1 MRKFKFFI
9 SIILISTL
17 SGCNDKQVNYKLV
30 LVSNT
35 LLSQNADDPLPSV
48 VREALSPFECEANDL
63 VFVPELSVYRSDLKD
78 EDTYEIEVPVT
89 PENKLRKKLG
99 SYSYVDLKND
109 YEENLPSMK
118 AGEFLSKKS
127 TNIDPKVF
135 KFNKENTLFLSID
148 KNLKDFSELKKKL
161 DSTLC
166 LQDEN
171 FSKKV
176 IIFLNNS
183 TEIFEGLLSPPETHI
198 QGTTEPIIPPLT
210 GNPCT
215 QNTVTDGLDLKE
227 DLMQIV
233 DTKRTY
239 KERDRL
245 ARETWK
251 KYFDSVASVTFYVKA
266 NQKYPEGFFESGDG
280 ANYFIDRLAYMSSI
294 TNLNIT
300 RIEYHKDTH
309 KISGIVIVEC
319 HNASEIQ

>member
-1 MRKFKFFI
+1 MRKFKFI
-9 SIILISTL
+9 IGIILISTL
-17 SGCNDKQVNYKLV
+17 FNCNDKQVNYKLV
-30 LVSNT
+30 IVSNT
-35 LLSQNADDPLPSV
+35 FLSQNADDPLPSV
-48 VREALSPFECEANDL
+48 IREALSPFECETNDL

-78 EDTYEIEVPVT
+78 EYAYEIEVPLT

-118 AGEFLSKKS
+118 AGEFLSKKP
-127 TNIDPKVF
+127 TNENSKVL
-135 KFNKENTLFLSID
+135 KFNKENTLVLSID

-183 TEIFEGLLSPPETHI
+183 TEIFEGPLPTPETASE
-198 QGTTEPIIPPLT
+198 GTTEPIIPPLT
-210 GNPCT
+210 GDPCAQT
-215 QNTVTDGLDLKE
+215 TVADGLNLKE

-233 DTKRTY
+233 DTKHTY

-251 KYFDSVASVTFYVKA
+251 KYFDPMASVTFYIKA
-266 NQKYPEGFFESGDG
+266 NQKNPEGFFESGDG

-294 TNLNIT
+294 TEVNII
-300 RIEYHKDTH
+300 RIEYHNDTH
-309 KISGIVIVEC
+309 KISGIVVVEC